1 MVISTPTLTSSV
13 TSPVQGGLP
22 LECLHG
28 DVLLNQAV
36 EEDGEWGE
44 ADVVQRQIGSVVQ
57 RLRGGDKDKTDGVR
71 HLDTKSYTGKSESH
85 PVQTTFQLKSEYL
98 TIFELSFR
106 PDLS

>member
-1 MVISTPTLTSSV
+1 MQQALTNSIVFSTPTLTSSV
-13 TSPVQGGLP
+13 ASPVQGGLP

-57 RLRGGDKDKTDGVR
+57 RLQGGKDKSDGVR
-71 HLDTKSYTGKSESH
+71 QLDTNTVLH
-85 PVQTTFQLKSEYL
+85 W
-98 TIFELSFR
+98 
-106 PDLS
+106 